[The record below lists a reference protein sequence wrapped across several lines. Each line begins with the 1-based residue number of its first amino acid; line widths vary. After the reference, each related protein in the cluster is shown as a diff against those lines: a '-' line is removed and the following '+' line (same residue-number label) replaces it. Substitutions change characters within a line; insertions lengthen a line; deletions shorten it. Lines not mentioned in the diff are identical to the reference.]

1 MRMLQLV
8 ADNVIVP
15 KLKGTQRDDVITE
28 LVDALIEGGAA
39 SPRLREELV
48 KAVLERE
55 RRGSTGF
62 GRGVAVPHVK
72 HKSVKSMSAAIGLS
86 ERGVEF
92 NALDKQPVYSVFLLL
107 SPEDRP
113 EEHLQAIVP
122 AAPEQ
127 NAGAGSP
134 GLVGRHRHLL
144 GVCVRVAAARM
155 RPEGH
160 GTSSRGKSWGTART
174 AMTRVCKAV
183 VSREGLPRPGSRH
196 KG

>member
-1 MRMLQLV
+1 MLQLV

-15 KLKGTQRDDVITE
+15 KLKGAQRDDVIAE
-28 LVDALIEGGAA
+28 LVDALIAAGAA
-39 SPRLREELV
+39 SPRLREDLI

-86 ERGVEF
+86 ERGVDF

-113 EEHLQAIVP
+113 EEHLQAMEVIFKNLSKDTFRRFLRQAQTVEEVRTLLEE
-122 AAPEQ
+122 ADNQ
-127 NAGAGSP
+127 LLAG
-134 GLVGRHRHLL
+134 
-144 GVCVRVAAARM
+144 
-155 RPEGH
+155 
-160 GTSSRGKSWGTART
+160 
-174 AMTRVCKAV
+174 
-183 VSREGLPRPGSRH
+183 
-196 KG
+196 

>member
-1 MRMLQLV
+1 MRMTQLV

-15 KLKGTQRDDVITE
+15 RLKGTQRDDVIAE
-28 LVDALIEGGAA
+28 LVDALVAA
-39 SPRLREELV
+39 GTASARLRDELV

-72 HKSVKSMSAAIGLS
+72 HTSVKQMAAAIGLS

-113 EEHLQAIVP
+113 EEHLQAMEVIFKNLSKDTFRRFLRQAQTADEVRTLLEE
-122 AAPEQ
+122 ADNQ
-127 NAGAGSP
+127 LLAG
-134 GLVGRHRHLL
+134 
-144 GVCVRVAAARM
+144 
-155 RPEGH
+155 
-160 GTSSRGKSWGTART
+160 
-174 AMTRVCKAV
+174 
-183 VSREGLPRPGSRH
+183 
-196 KG
+196 